1 MATSEELLALAE
13 RIGRL
18 GDDMGWVGDQIVN
31 KAAATEWRCA
41 KADRYRSAMSLR
53 RMEARRLANEIWFL
67 AYWAKVQAN
76 AQAQA
81 RQA

>member
-1 MATSEELLALAE
+1 
-13 RIGRL
+13 
-18 GDDMGWVGDQIVN
+18 
-31 KAAATEWRCA
+31 
-41 KADRYRSAMSLR
+41 MSLR